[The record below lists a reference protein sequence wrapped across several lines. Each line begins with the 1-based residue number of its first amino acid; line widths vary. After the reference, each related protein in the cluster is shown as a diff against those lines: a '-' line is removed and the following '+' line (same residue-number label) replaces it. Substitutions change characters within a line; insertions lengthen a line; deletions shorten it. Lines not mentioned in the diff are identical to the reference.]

1 MEDEGRRLSQ
11 GARIGISV
19 RAAVLAIALAVALAV
34 ALAAMLWPVLRDGND
49 AQVVQGRAVY
59 ANNCAACHGAD
70 LEGAPDWQVPL
81 ADGRMPAPP
90 HDASGHTWH
99 HSDTELRLMVEGGME
114 ALVPGY
120 ESDMPAFGGIL
131 SPEEIDAVLAYI
143 KSTWPR
149 RERQYQAERSSR

>member
-1 MEDEGRRLSQ
+1 MRAEGRRGL
-11 GARIGISV
+11 GI
-19 RAAVLAIALAVALAV
+19 ATIAVSAIAVALSATAV
-34 ALAAMLWPVLRDGND
+34 WFVAASLRAD
-49 AQVVQGRAVY
+49 AQVAQGRAVY
-59 ANNCAACHGAD
+59 VDYCAACHGVD
-70 LEGAPDWQVPL
+70 LEGAPDWQTSL

-99 HSDTELRLMVEGGME
+99 HSDTELRLMVEGGMG

-120 ESDMPAFGGIL
+120 ESDMPAFGDIVT
-131 SPEEIDAVLAYI
+131 PEEIDSVLAYI

>member
-1 MEDEGRRLSQ
+1 MKDKGRVAIAASVIAAAAAAAALWFV
-11 GARIGISV
+11 AASV
-19 RAAVLAIALAVALAV
+19 RA
-34 ALAAMLWPVLRDGND
+34 D
-49 AQVVQGRAVY
+49 ARVTQGRAVY
-59 ANNCAACHGAD
+59 ADYCAACHGVE
-70 LEGAPDWQVPL
+70 LQGAPDWQTPL

-99 HSDTELRLMVEGGME
+99 HSDSDLRLVVEGGMA

-149 RERQYQAERSSR
+149 RERQYQAERSSG

>member
-1 MEDEGRRLSQ
+1 MRAD
-11 GARIGISV
+11 ARV
-19 RAAVLAIALAVALAV
+19 T
-34 ALAAMLWPVLRDGND
+34 
-49 AQVVQGRAVY
+49 QGRAVY
-59 ANNCAACHGAD
+59 ADYCAACHGAE
-70 LEGAPDWQVPL
+70 LQGAPDWQTPL

-99 HSDTELRLMVEGGME
+99 HSDSDLRLVVEGGMA

-149 RERQYQAERSSR
+149 RERQYQAERSSG